1 MAEVLVE
8 LMRTVI
14 DDETGDAFGSL
25 ACGEP
30 TPEGTWHGWLE
41 FVAADGRRLRSPRET
56 TQPNRENTVYWATG
70 LSPVYLEGAF
80 ARAKAS
86 ERARIADRAIDAG
99 TRATASARRQAT
111 AAAQLSTAEDIAVPS
126 RVEAVLDPFSVRQKG
141 GDALLR
147 RQLAALSSWHLVNI
161 IVAYDLSNRH
171 EAVLAALPGS
181 ALIDIIVEGVARGE

>member
-8 LMRTVI
+8 LMKTVF

-30 TPEGTWHGWLE
+30 TPEGTWHGWIE
-41 FVAADGRRLRSPRET
+41 FVAADGKRLRSPRET

-80 ARAKAS
+80 ARAKAY
-86 ERARIADRAIDAG
+86 ERDRIADQAIEAA
-99 TRATASARRQAT
+99 TRATASARRQST
-111 AAAQLSTAEDIAVPS
+111 GPAQLSTAEDVALPT
-126 RVEAVLDPFSVRQKG
+126 RVEAVLDPFSVHQKG

-161 IVAYDLSNRH
+161 IVAYGLSNRH
-171 EAVLAALPGS
+171 EAVLSAVPGS
-181 ALIDIIVEGVARGE
+181 ALIDIIIEGVDRGR